1 MKCSILCFY
10 EISFSCLKSHLFLC
24 EFQEREP
31 SSLNWIFYLSQ
42 HVMSIWKNIIQSV
55 LGWTPYFNTTNSFT
69 KHHVQSNKSFV
80 KFLMNCNDQ
89 NCIRWFCYWMDPQL
103 IGSTHCSPSIFF
115 FLVLLFYQEIL
126 CIRCSQITH
135 HDLKL
140 GTGNMLKNI
149 HDFVVILAYY
159 IECTCCL
166 KMTSRFI

>member
-115 FLVLLFYQEIL
+115 FWYCYFIKKFFASDAHKSLTMIWSLGLVICWRIFMTLLWFLHI
-126 CIRCSQITH
+126 I
-135 HDLKL
+135 
-140 GTGNMLKNI
+140 
-149 HDFVVILAYY
+149 
-159 IECTCCL
+159 
-166 KMTSRFI
+166 